1 MCACILLSCLTT
13 RTRGALLGSGPR
25 FASGSPMCQTSLLFL
40 PCFCCSH
47 AARGHAG
54 SFFDRPSCVRWFRVY
69 IRCWTSCRKET
80 LIRVLRP
87 RAPEWF
93 GSRSLGGRHREA
105 FAAYPGPPEPLGF
118 FSCSFSSVSL
128 SSDRCVLVYSLPFSV
143 VQQDASVRFV
153 KLSYSGILVCVIVR
167 EEREK
172 REKKKWRR
180 CFLVSSVF
188 WGQGVT
194 FACRVLL
201 LRCWLFECAL
211 SPHLQAKPC
220 RRNTSSALFATSG
233 LVRFCA
239 SKLSPDAK
247 HTWMLRAFTNA
258 YLVVFET
265 TAAADCLRLVCRSSK
280 EPLCCRRP
288 VVLPGDSS
296 HI

>member
-1 MCACILLSCLTT
+1 MCFLCACILLSCLTT

-172 REKKKWRR
+172 REKKK
-180 CFLVSSVF
+180 VE
-188 WGQGVT
+188 T
-194 FACRVLL
+194 VLP
-201 LRCWLFECAL
+201 CFECIL
-211 SPHLQAKPC
+211 GTGCHFRMS
-220 RRNTSSALFATSG
+220 
-233 LVRFCA
+233 CA
-239 SKLSPDAK
+239 SLAVLAFRMCFVSPPSSQTVPTK
-247 HTWMLRAFTNA
+247 HELRAFRDEWPRK
-258 YLVVFET
+258 V
-265 TAAADCLRLVCRSSK
+265 
-280 EPLCCRRP
+280 LCIKAVARC
-288 VVLPGDSS
+288 
-296 HI
+296 